1 MLCCAVVGLSLGAT
15 GAAVVEWSEW
25 LAIAKVQQVVR
36 GVVVVVVVGSV

>member
-1 MLCCAVVGLSLGAT
+1 VLCCRSLSLGAT

-36 GVVVVVVVGSV
+36 GVVVVGSSV